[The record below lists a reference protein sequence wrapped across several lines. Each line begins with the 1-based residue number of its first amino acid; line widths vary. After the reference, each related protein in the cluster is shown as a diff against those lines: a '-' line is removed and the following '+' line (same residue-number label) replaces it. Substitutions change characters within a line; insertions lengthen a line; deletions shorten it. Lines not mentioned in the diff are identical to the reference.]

1 MTESLRKKG
10 SGKPALASHR
20 TPGTYMNL
28 FIKPKRCICIKM
40 ILSLNDSVYMN
51 YPLELTGPEHP
62 EILWGH
68 LMVTGIIPEPATLGL
83 LSFLALVFLRRK

>member
-10 SGKPALASHR
+10 SGKPAFASHR

-40 ILSLNDSVYMN
+40 ILSLNDSVDK
-51 YPLELTGPEHP
+51 
-62 EILWGH
+62 EIRQND
-68 LMVTGIIPEPATLGL
+68 
-83 LSFLALVFLRRK
+83 LRQNN